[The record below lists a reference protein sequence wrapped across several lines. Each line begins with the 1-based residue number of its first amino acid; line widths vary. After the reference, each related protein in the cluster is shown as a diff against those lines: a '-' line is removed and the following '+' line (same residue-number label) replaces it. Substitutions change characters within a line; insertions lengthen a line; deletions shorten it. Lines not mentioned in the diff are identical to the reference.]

1 MRRSCH
7 RTAAGKQEV
16 CSTSAPVKVSRLRQ
30 KRSCARG
37 RRSGRYFAM
46 NMLFPST
53 GRDSPACWSWPS
65 GMAHDGAWQRGLMR
79 QAASH
84 EEDYKWTDCE
94 ADSLS
99 EVPATLLICLCG
111 LVGNG
116 AVLWLL
122 SSHIRRNPITVYVFN
137 LAVADFTFLLSIA
150 IALVIFYGPPSFCHR
165 LGSWD
170 VMAMLNIIIIFV
182 FTTSIYLL
190 AAFGASTS
198 LSALSRACWPC
209 HRSWHLPALVCA
221 LLWALSFLL
230 TVTLYFS
237 PVAVVI
243 FALSYLLS
251 VLILILS
258 SLTLFAKVLCC
269 SWQYPLRKLCVV
281 VLFIV
286 ISFLFFNADFPYWLL
301 LRLFDFSVLFFDTP
315 LLFACVSS
323 SINPVIYFLAG
334 SCTKKFPISPR
345 LACQRAFED
354 ITEPEN
360 RSETPSE
367 GSVEINV

>member
-1 MRRSCH
+1 M
-7 RTAAGKQEV
+7 
-16 CSTSAPVKVSRLRQ
+16 SAPFPTT
-30 KRSCARG
+30 AR
-37 RRSGRYFAM
+37 Y
-46 NMLFPST
+46 
-53 GRDSPACWSWPS
+53 SPACWSWPS
-65 GMAHDGAWQRGLMR
+65 GMAHDEAWHRGLMR
-79 QAASH
+79 QAASR
-84 EEDYKWTDCE
+84 EDDYNWTDCE

-122 SSHIRRNPITVYVFN
+122 GSHIRRNPITVYVFS
-137 LAVADFTFLLSIA
+137 LAIADFTFLLSIA
-150 IALVIFYGPPSFCHR
+150 IALVMFYGPLSFCHR
-165 LGSWD
+165 LGSRD

-198 LSALSRACWPC
+198 LSALCQACWPRY
-209 HRSWHLPALVCA
+209 RSWHLPALVCA

-237 PVAVVI
+237 PVALVI
-243 FALSYLLS
+243 FVLSYLLS

-269 SWQYPLRKLCVV
+269 SWQHPLRKLCVV
-281 VLFIV
+281 VLLVV
-286 ISFLFFNADFPYWLL
+286 ISFLFFNAGFPYWLL

-323 SINPVIYFLAG
+323 SINPIIYFLAG
-334 SCTKKFPISPR
+334 SCTKKFPVSAR

-354 ITEPEN
+354 VMEPEN
-360 RSETPSE
+360 RSETPRES
-367 GSVEINV
+367 SVEINV